1 MISTCL
7 LQFRANSL
15 SPISLTALRV
25 RAAEGS
31 IPHRIGGGLFVGGV
45 YEWGLHTRNH
55 AYVYGVSCCF
65 TNPHVSL
72 EEYSML
78 TPTNM
83 HTCTAFSRLPGF
95 NTLHAYTACAAYT
108 ASAAYAAYAAYTA
121 YIACAEYVAYATYTA
136 SATTR
141 NAQPRIP
148 SGQPRMLG
156 DYEK

>member
-1 MISTCL
+1 MFTTIPGEL
-7 LQFRANSL
+7 SL
-15 SPISLTALRV
+15 SIYLSYNSLTALRV

-95 NTLHAYTACAAYT
+95 NTLHAHTAHTKRTTQDPLRAT
-108 ASAAYAAYAAYTA
+108 AHA
-121 YIACAEYVAYATYTA
+121 
-136 SATTR
+136 
-141 NAQPRIP
+141 
-148 SGQPRMLG
+148 GGL
-156 DYEK
+156 